1 MFPKTANPLVI
12 RTDFENQQ
20 AWDAICGLIRA
31 PVQEGSDTFLAFVEF
46 LEATHT
52 NGRSRVASRR
62 AAGALRP

>member
-1 MFPKTANPLVI
+1 
-12 RTDFENQQ
+12 
-20 AWDAICGLIRA
+20 
-31 PVQEGSDTFLAFVEF
+31 VEF